1 MNSNFPADS
10 WPKTI
15 VDVASSE
22 FIQSIESADAFV
34 FAAGF
39 ERRALRVPLSV
50 NVTRNPLVLTFV
62 NGSEENAK
70 SFTKV
75 ARKFERVPGFDVCE
89 IDLIHLEK
97 FEASFETCLHRLE
110 RMSTGQIVLDIS
122 GLPNFAICIALMK
135 IRQVYPTSRLRLLYT
150 EADDYFPR
158 RRDFE
163 RIRRAMQTG
172 ASGSYPAYL
181 SERAVNMFMPS
192 MFSGVTLGQ
201 NDTCLLMFAGYE
213 PHRTN
218 CAIEALNPNKVVMI
232 YGEPERPDLKWRL
245 DLSRI
250 MHSRIDEQLV
260 KTEEVTS
267 TADVGS
273 NLQLL
278 FDYYE
283 YLYDDNVLCVCPT
296 NSKLQAVASALAW
309 ERYPDIQLNFPVPTE
324 YLPGRF
330 SVESRS
336 TFAIDL
342 GVPPRAGQWLIKVRP
357 QQETISLR

>member
-1 MNSNFPADS
+1 MSSNSPTNIGA
-10 WPKTI
+10 KTI
-15 VDVASSE
+15 VDLVGPE
-22 FIQSIESADAFV
+22 FLQLIGSADAFV

-39 ERRALRVPLSV
+39 EKRALRVPLAV
-50 NVTRNPLVLTFV
+50 NVARNPLVLAFV
-62 NGSEENAK
+62 NGSEENDKAY
-70 SFTKV
+70 TKI
-75 ARKFERVPGFDVCE
+75 ARKLDTVPGFEVCE
-89 IDLIHLEK
+89 IDLAHLEK
-97 FEASFETCLHRLE
+97 FEAAFENSLRRLE

-122 GLPNFAICIALMK
+122 GLPNFAICIAIMK
-135 IRQVYPTSRLRLLYT
+135 VRQVYPTATLTLLYT
-150 EADDYFPR
+150 EAEEYFPR
-158 RRDFE
+158 RGDFE
-163 RIRRAMQTG
+163 RIKRAMQTG
-172 ASGSYPAYL
+172 GSGSYPAYL

-192 MFSGVTLGQ
+192 IFSGVTLGQ
-201 NDTCLLMFAGYE
+201 NDTCLLIFAGYE

-218 CAIEALNPNKVVMI
+218 CAIEALNPNKIVMI

-273 NLQLL
+273 TLRLL

-283 YLYDDNVLCVCPT
+283 HLYDDNVLCVCPT

-309 ERYPDIQLNFPVPTE
+309 ERYPDIQLNFPIPTE
-324 YLPGRF
+324 YLPSRF

-342 GVPPRAGQWLIKVRP
+342 GVPPRAGQWLSKVRSWQGIVSRP
-357 QQETISLR
+357 